1 MGEKVMYVGMD
12 LDSSGGDT
20 IHAIIEA
27 IEEDNEGVVVEDYF
41 TFKKVKAP
49 NNMLVK
55 RETVEACLGREW
67 NMDDI
72 HLYMSSYFGFI
83 EDWDEDQMI
92 IRWNNPDK

>member
-1 MGEKVMYVGMD
+1 MSEKVRYVGMD
-12 LDSSGGDT
+12 LDSSGGDA

-27 IEEDNEGVVVEDYF
+27 IEEDNEGVIVEDYL
-41 TFKKVKAP
+41 TFKKVKVP

-55 RETVEACLGREW
+55 RETVEACLGSEW

-92 IRWNNPDK
+92 ICWNHQDK